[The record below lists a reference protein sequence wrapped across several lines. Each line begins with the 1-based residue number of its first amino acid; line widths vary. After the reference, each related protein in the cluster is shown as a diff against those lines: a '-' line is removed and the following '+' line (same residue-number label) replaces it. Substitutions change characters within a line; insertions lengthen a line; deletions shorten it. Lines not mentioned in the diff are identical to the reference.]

1 MGAQLPDFMRLMRT
15 TFGPGRPRGPLDR
28 GGTMERMAERH
39 IEVTLVRR
47 GITATA
53 KLLDDRAP
61 LTCAAVWDRLPLAG
75 DVYHAKYA
83 RNEIY
88 ALFPP
93 FAASEPPLEN
103 PTVTPIPGDLCYFSF
118 AGAELGT
125 RAYGYDREV
134 RPGATVVD
142 LALFYERNNLL
153 LNGDVGWVPGSVWG
167 QVVRGLEEMAD
178 ACNDLWR
185 TGAAGET
192 LSFRR
197 AAAGVEPP
205 VPD

>member
-1 MGAQLPDFMRLMRT
+1 
-15 TFGPGRPRGPLDR
+15 
-28 GGTMERMAERH
+28 MADRH
-39 IEVTLVRR
+39 IEVSLAER
-47 GITATA
+47 GVHCTA
-53 KLLDDRAP
+53 KLLDERAP
-61 LTCAAVWDRLPLAG
+61 HTCATVWEALPLSG

-88 ALFPP
+88 SLFPP
-93 FAASEPPLEN
+93 FADREPPLEN

-125 RAYGYDREV
+125 KAYGYDADV
-134 RPGATVVD
+134 RPGTSVVD

-153 LNGDVGWVPGSVWG
+153 LNGDVGWVPGTVWG
-167 QVVRGLEEMAD
+167 QVVEGLDAMAE

-197 AAAGVEPP
+197 V
-205 VPD
+205 

>member
-1 MGAQLPDFMRLMRT
+1 MADRFVTVSLDKRNVHCTARLLT
-15 TFGPGRPRGPLDR
+15 
-28 GGTMERMAERH
+28 
-39 IEVTLVRR
+39 
-47 GITATA
+47 
-53 KLLDDRAP
+53 DRAP
-61 LTCAAVWDRLPLAG
+61 LTCEAVWEALPLSG

-93 FAASEPPLEN
+93 FASTEPPLEN

-118 AGAELGT
+118 TGAELGT

-134 RPGATVVD
+134 RPGTTVVD

-153 LNGDVGWVPGSVWG
+153 LNGDVGWVPGIVWG
-167 QVVRGLEEMAD
+167 QVVEGLEAMAE

-185 TGAAGET
+185 RGAEGER
-192 LSFRR
+192 LGFRR
-197 AAAGVEPP
+197 G
-205 VPD
+205 

>member
-1 MGAQLPDFMRLMRT
+1 MGAQLPDPIRVMPVFSSPALS
-15 TFGPGRPRGPLDR
+15 PCALDPAADGHSH
-28 GGTMERMAERH
+28 GGMADRY
-39 IEVTLVRR
+39 IEVSLVKRDVTC
-47 GITATA
+47 TAR
-53 KLLDDRAP
+53 LLDDRAP
-61 LTCAAVWDRLPLAG
+61 ITCAAVWDALPLAG

-93 FAASEPPLEN
+93 FAETEPPLEN
-103 PTVTPIPGDLCYFSF
+103 PTITPIPGDLCYFTF

-125 RAYGYDREV
+125 KAYGYDREV
-134 RPGATVVD
+134 RAGTTLVD

-153 LNGDVGWVPGSVWG
+153 LNGDVGWVPGIVWG
-167 QVVRGLEEMAD
+167 QIVDGLENMAE

-185 TGAAGET
+185 SGAAGES

-197 AAAGVEPP
+197 A
-205 VPD
+205 